1 MWVTTNGSNTMTSA
15 KSSQRNRRLSAIL
28 ALPLVAL
35 AVTWTSPSY
44 AFDFWNWGKPKK
56 CPSGTAWSK
65 EEKKCVAIKKGS
77 LSDEDLARAGRALAL
92 EGHYRDAIKVLA
104 MASNDNDPAV
114 LTYLGYSQRKLGNID
129 LGISLYKKAL
139 DIDPDNVDSFEI
151 GMDTGFP
158 LTKNDA
164 IDYLKF
170 LAVEAHKRGLAIGL
184 KNATEIANKVLD
196 QMDFAVTEDC
206 FDQGWC
212 PDSKNFTAKN
222 KPVFAIEYT
231 DNNIDFDA
239 FCKQA
244 KKYQLSPL
252 LKERNLK
259 TWEKRCP

>member
-44 AFDFWNWGKPKK
+44 AFDFWN
-56 CPSGTAWSK
+56 WSK

-114 LTYLGYSQRKLGNID
+114 LTYLGYSQRKLGNVD

-139 DIDPDNVDSFEI
+139 DIDPDNVDTREYLGEGYVSKGELDLAWLELVEI
-151 GMDTGFP
+151 
-158 LTKNDA
+158 
-164 IDYLKF
+164 
-170 LAVEAHKRGLAIGL
+170 
-184 KNATEIANKVLD
+184 
-196 QMDFAVTEDC
+196 
-206 FDQGWC
+206 
-212 PDSKNFTAKN
+212 
-222 KPVFAIEYT
+222 
-231 DNNIDFDA
+231 
-239 FCKQA
+239 
-244 KKYQLSPL
+244 
-252 LKERNLK
+252 
-259 TWEKRCP
+259 EKRCGTTCVEYRALEKALQSGSAQY

>member
-15 KSSQRNRRLSAIL
+15 KSSQRKRRLSAIL
-28 ALPLVAL
+28 ALPIVAL

-114 LTYLGYSQRKLGNID
+114 LTYLGYSQRKLGNVD

-139 DIDPDNVDSFEI
+139 DIDPDNVDTREYLGEGYVSKGELDLAWLELVEI
-151 GMDTGFP
+151 
-158 LTKNDA
+158 
-164 IDYLKF
+164 
-170 LAVEAHKRGLAIGL
+170 
-184 KNATEIANKVLD
+184 
-196 QMDFAVTEDC
+196 
-206 FDQGWC
+206 
-212 PDSKNFTAKN
+212 
-222 KPVFAIEYT
+222 
-231 DNNIDFDA
+231 
-239 FCKQA
+239 
-244 KKYQLSPL
+244 
-252 LKERNLK
+252 
-259 TWEKRCP
+259 EKRCGTTCKEYQALDKAMRSASSQY